1 MEEISKEEKDRV
13 GRDLKIIIVGNVST
27 GKTSIIN
34 RFVKETIDENC
45 RATISPQCLTKI
57 EIINGIV
64 FRLHFWDLPGQERNP
79 VIANIF
85 SKDTD
90 GIIFCCEVKND
101 KSKEDIK
108 KWVEATKANID
119 IENIPKI
126 LVENKCDLL
135 GEENKYNEN
144 MEDLN
149 KIVENYEFSK
159 CFRTSAL
166 NGYNIDI
173 ALRFLI
179 NEMIETLDN
188 EDIKTLKK
196 TNESIVLDKNN
207 SKFKNKNQRCC

>member
-13 GRDLKIIIVGNVST
+13 GKDLKIIIVGNIST

-34 RFVKETIDENC
+34 RFIKETFDEKC
-45 RATISPQCLTKI
+45 RATVSPQYSTKF
-57 EIINGIV
+57 EKINGII

-79 VIANIF
+79 VVTNIF
-85 SKDTD
+85 CKDTD
-90 GIIFCCEVKND
+90 GVIFCCEVKDD

-108 KWVEATKANID
+108 KWVEAIKGNID

-149 KIVENYEFSK
+149 KIVENYELSK

-179 NEMIETLDN
+179 NEIIQTLDD

-207 SKFKNKNQRCC
+207 SKFKDKNQRCC